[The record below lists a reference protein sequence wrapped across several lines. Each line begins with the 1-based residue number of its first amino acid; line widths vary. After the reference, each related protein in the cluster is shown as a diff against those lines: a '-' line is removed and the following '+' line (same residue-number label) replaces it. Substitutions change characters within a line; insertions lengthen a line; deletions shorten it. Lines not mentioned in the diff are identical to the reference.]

1 MKPTLPATV
10 RRRAVRMVK
19 TQDVARP
26 SGAKSKRR
34 VEFKAR
40 LEWRLPE
47 GVISTWRE
55 SMSSFLEKLAI
66 LSYKERARSLGVVY
80 TRISHEILLRT
91 APSCFS
97 RAPIRGTWQSSSLW
111 VA

>member
-1 MKPTLPATV
+1 MRPTLPATV

-19 TQDVARP
+19 TQDAARP

-40 LEWRLPE
+40 LEWRLLK

-55 SMSSFLEKLAI
+55 RM
-66 LSYKERARSLGVVY
+66 
-80 TRISHEILLRT
+80 
-91 APSCFS
+91 
-97 RAPIRGTWQSSSLW
+97 
-111 VA
+111 

>member
-1 MKPTLPATV
+1 MPATV

-34 VEFKAR
+34 GEFKAR
-40 LEWRLPE
+40 LEWRLVK

-55 SMSSFLEKLAI
+55 RTLSFLDKLAI
-66 LSYKERARSLGVVY
+66 ASYKERA
-80 TRISHEILLRT
+80 
-91 APSCFS
+91 PS
-97 RAPIRGTWQSSSLW
+97 
-111 VA
+111 